1 MSVSAADRDSSDR
14 VVIEHY
20 DEVGFNHRMTDVQ
33 AAIGL
38 VQLSRLDEIV
48 ARRRALAARYH
59 ELLAD
64 ALPAARPVVDPPYGT
79 TNYQS
84 FWVVLPPESPD
95 QATVLERLLAARISA
110 RRGIMATHHEA
121 AHDDLRRPS
130 LPVTDMLA
138 RRSIVLPLHHEL
150 TDADLRWIVEAL
162 AVAVGRSADTYRTMT
177 SSAES

>member
-1 MSVSAADRDSSDR
+1 
-14 VVIEHY
+14 
-20 DEVGFNHRMTDVQ
+20 
-33 AAIGL
+33 
-38 VQLSRLDEIV
+38 
-48 ARRRALAARYH
+48 
-59 ELLAD
+59 
-64 ALPAARPVVDPPYGT
+64 
-79 TNYQS
+79 
-84 FWVVLPPESPD
+84 
-95 QATVLERLLAARISA
+95 VLERLLAARISA

-138 RRSIVLPLHHEL
+138 RRSIILPLHHEL